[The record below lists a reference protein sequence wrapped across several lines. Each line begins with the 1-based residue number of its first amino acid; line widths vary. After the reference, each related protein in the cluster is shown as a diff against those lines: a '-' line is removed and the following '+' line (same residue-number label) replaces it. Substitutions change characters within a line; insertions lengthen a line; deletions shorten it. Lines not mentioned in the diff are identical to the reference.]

1 VAIPDEYRLAIERQ
15 EQESDRYWTR
25 SNVLL
30 LVQGALI
37 SFYTNIDDKRT
48 LFAVAV
54 AIQGLFLAIIWL
66 GVIKKGKN
74 YVERWDNVIGH
85 IEQQEQAKQD
95 QSNLAYPLNTLNN
108 VAKRDEKPARL
119 PLYRQS
125 TTTLMKYAI
134 ASVVVFWSLMIVLA
148 LTGNDT
154 LAPDEDQTE
163 ATVSGITLSVEGS
176 AFPQAP

>member
-1 VAIPDEYRLAIERQ
+1 VAIPEEYRLAIERQ

-48 LFAVAV
+48 LFAIAV
-54 AIQGLFLAIIWL
+54 ALQGLFLAVVWL
-66 GVIKKGKN
+66 GVIKKGKS
-74 YVERWDNVIGH
+74 YVSRWDSVIAH
-85 IEQQEQAKQD
+85 IEECEGSKG
-95 QSNLAYPLNTLNN
+95 SESRLSYPLNELNW
-108 VAKRDEKPARL
+108 VAKRQEKTERL

-134 ASVVVFWSLMIVLA
+134 ASVAMFWSLMIVLA
-148 LTGNDT
+148 LIGSDV
-154 LAPDEDQTE
+154 LAP
-163 ATVSGITLSVEGS
+163 A
-176 AFPQAP
+176 A

>member
-37 SFYTNIDDKRT
+37 SFYTNIEDKRT
-48 LFAVAV
+48 LFAIAV

-74 YVERWDNVIGH
+74 YVNRWDDVIGH
-85 IEQQEQAKQD
+85 IERQEQSKGHS
-95 QSNLAYPLNTLNN
+95 SNLAYPLNALNA

-119 PLYRQS
+119 PLYRRS

-134 ASVVVFWSLMIVLA
+134 ASVAAFWSLMIVLA
-148 LTGNDT
+148 LSGSDA

-163 ATVSGITLSVEGS
+163 ATSSGATLSVEG
-176 AFPQAP
+176 PAPGKAL